1 MEDRIANINMTINN
15 DDDFL
20 SHFCEPGKPLISTE
34 LAISSKIA
42 LMIFIQMKN
51 YH

>member
-20 SHFCEPGKPLISTE
+20 SHFC
-34 LAISSKIA
+34 AF
-42 LMIFIQMKN
+42 FIIRYRIK
-51 YH
+51 YIVLDTGHKK